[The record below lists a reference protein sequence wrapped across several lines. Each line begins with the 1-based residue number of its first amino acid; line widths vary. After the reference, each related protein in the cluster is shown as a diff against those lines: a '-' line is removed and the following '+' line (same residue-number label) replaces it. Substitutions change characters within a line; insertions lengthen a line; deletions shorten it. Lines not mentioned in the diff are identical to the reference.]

1 MGKIKELDEKT
12 RSLIAAGEVI
22 ERPAN
27 VVKEL
32 VENSIDA
39 NSKTINVILENGGKS
54 SIIVID
60 DGEGMDEEDAILSI
74 KKHTTSKITKI
85 EDLYSLRTL
94 GFRGEALFSIA
105 SVSRMEMWTG
115 TSNENLSTYIYVE
128 FGKIVKKEKKEPRKG
143 TYVRVMDLF
152 ENLPARKK
160 SLKSERIEF
169 MKILQIMKIFEL
181 YNYGIHFI
189 LKNNGKIIHDF
200 SGVGSLNE
208 RFAQL
213 YSANEAK
220 QMVNIYGSYGTINI
234 NGITSKPSL
243 TRKNKENI
251 FIYINSRFV
260 QYDEIID
267 AIVEGYGSKL
277 FHDLYPI
284 SIISINLPPNDLDV
298 NIHPQK
304 LKVKIIDEEKV
315 LRLIKETISNSLSGI
330 NIITEESPKS
340 LGVLEKMETML
351 DSEMKTF
358 DVVSLPK
365 QKRIEEIIP
374 DLGGVRIIG
383 QIFNTYI
390 LCETPDS
397 LLMVDQHAAHERV
410 RTERLF
416 NEIRMGKIQNLIS
429 PIVIEFSRE
438 DADILRN
445 NVEMFEK
452 MGFKIDVYTMSIS
465 VRSMPLMF
473 MRDEAKEVIQ
483 EALDQI
489 KHIGKTN
496 IQGEREYE
504 IISSMACKGAIK
516 AHQKLSDSEMKE
528 LIFNLMKCENPY
540 TCPHGRPTMVKIK
553 MDEIEKMFKRRF

>member
-143 TYVRVMDLF
+143 TYVKVMDLF

-181 YNYGIHFI
+181 YNYGIHFT

-330 NIITEESPKS
+330 NIIPEESPKS

>member
-181 YNYGIHFI
+181 YNYGIHFT

-330 NIITEESPKS
+330 NIIPEESPKS

-358 DVVSLPK
+358 DVVSSPK

-473 MRDEAKEVIQ
+473 MRDEVKEVIQ

>member
-1 MGKIKELDEKT
+1 MGKIKELHEKT

-181 YNYGIHFI
+181 YNYGIHFT

-330 NIITEESPKS
+330 NIIPEESPKS

-358 DVVSLPK
+358 DVVSSPK

>member
-181 YNYGIHFI
+181 YNYGIHFT

-330 NIITEESPKS
+330 NIIPEESPKS

-358 DVVSLPK
+358 DVVSSPK

-452 MGFKIDVYTMSIS
+452 
-465 VRSMPLMF
+465 
-473 MRDEAKEVIQ
+473 
-483 EALDQI
+483 
-489 KHIGKTN
+489 
-496 IQGEREYE
+496 
-504 IISSMACKGAIK
+504 
-516 AHQKLSDSEMKE
+516 
-528 LIFNLMKCENPY
+528 
-540 TCPHGRPTMVKIK
+540 
-553 MDEIEKMFKRRF
+553 

>member
-143 TYVRVMDLF
+143 TYVKVMDLF

-181 YNYGIHFI
+181 YNYGIHFT

-330 NIITEESPKS
+330 NIIPEESPKS

-358 DVVSLPK
+358 DVVSSPK

>member
-181 YNYGIHFI
+181 YNYGIHFT

-330 NIITEESPKS
+330 NIIPEESPKS

-358 DVVSLPK
+358 DVVSSPK

-496 IQGEREYE
+496 IQGEKEYE

>member
-143 TYVRVMDLF
+143 TYVKVMDLF

-181 YNYGIHFI
+181 YNYGIHFT

-213 YSANEAK
+213 YSA
-220 QMVNIYGSYGTINI
+220 
-234 NGITSKPSL
+234 
-243 TRKNKENI
+243 
-251 FIYINSRFV
+251 INSV
-260 QYDEIID
+260 
-267 AIVEGYGSKL
+267 
-277 FHDLYPI
+277 
-284 SIISINLPPNDLDV
+284 
-298 NIHPQK
+298 
-304 LKVKIIDEEKV
+304 
-315 LRLIKETISNSLSGI
+315 
-330 NIITEESPKS
+330 
-340 LGVLEKMETML
+340 
-351 DSEMKTF
+351 
-358 DVVSLPK
+358 
-365 QKRIEEIIP
+365 
-374 DLGGVRIIG
+374 
-383 QIFNTYI
+383 
-390 LCETPDS
+390 
-397 LLMVDQHAAHERV
+397 
-410 RTERLF
+410 
-416 NEIRMGKIQNLIS
+416 
-429 PIVIEFSRE
+429 
-438 DADILRN
+438 
-445 NVEMFEK
+445 
-452 MGFKIDVYTMSIS
+452 
-465 VRSMPLMF
+465 
-473 MRDEAKEVIQ
+473 
-483 EALDQI
+483 
-489 KHIGKTN
+489 
-496 IQGEREYE
+496 
-504 IISSMACKGAIK
+504 
-516 AHQKLSDSEMKE
+516 
-528 LIFNLMKCENPY
+528 
-540 TCPHGRPTMVKIK
+540 
-553 MDEIEKMFKRRF
+553 

>member
-181 YNYGIHFI
+181 YNYGIHFT

-330 NIITEESPKS
+330 NIIPEESPKS

-358 DVVSLPK
+358 DVVSSPK

>member
-330 NIITEESPKS
+330 NIIPEESPKS

-358 DVVSLPK
+358 DVVSSPK

>member
-1 MGKIKELDEKT
+1 
-12 RSLIAAGEVI
+12 
-22 ERPAN
+22 
-27 VVKEL
+27 
-32 VENSIDA
+32 
-39 NSKTINVILENGGKS
+39 
-54 SIIVID
+54 
-60 DGEGMDEEDAILSI
+60 
-74 KKHTTSKITKI
+74 
-85 EDLYSLRTL
+85 
-94 GFRGEALFSIA
+94 
-105 SVSRMEMWTG
+105 
-115 TSNENLSTYIYVE
+115 
-128 FGKIVKKEKKEPRKG
+128 
-143 TYVRVMDLF
+143 
-152 ENLPARKK
+152 
-160 SLKSERIEF
+160 
-169 MKILQIMKIFEL
+169 
-181 YNYGIHFI
+181 
-189 LKNNGKIIHDF
+189 
-200 SGVGSLNE
+200 SLNE

-330 NIITEESPKS
+330 NIIPEESPKS

-358 DVVSLPK
+358 DVVSSPK

>member
-181 YNYGIHFI
+181 YNYGIHFT

-330 NIITEESPKS
+330 NIIPEESPKS